1 MNNPNNYHNTITET
15 CKACL
20 KELLQLFHENGITE
34 LEVTEKVCQTSMAD
48 RCYCT
53 IWDQYSNNNVE
64 AVVEKVQVK
73 GNHLSLN
80 YLLDGTEYNADLDEI
95 KMTDLPSIYECCYNM
110 LVK

>member
-20 KELLQLFHENGITE
+20 KELLRLFHENNNTE
-34 LEVTEKVCQTSMAD
+34 HKVTEKIYQTHMTD
-48 RCYCT
+48 RCYYTNCE
-53 IWDQYSNNNVE
+53 QYSSNNVE

-80 YLLDGTEYNADLDEI
+80 YLLDGTEYNADLDDI